1 MLTGA
6 APSPRLASRVGATGI
21 RFLRCERGTTSIE
34 YSVIAMVL
42 GVAIVAA
49 ASSLEDP
56 MATAFAAISAA
67 FDPK

>member
-1 MLTGA
+1 MLTA
-6 APSPRLASRVGATGI
+6 APSQQVFLSRLRATGI
-21 RFLRCERGTTSIE
+21 RFLRCDRGTTSIE

-49 ASSLEDP
+49 LGSLEEP

-67 FDPK
+67 FSPN